1 MVRVKIVKLPEGI
14 RDDDPLIKLGQVYEA
29 FELRDEKCWDDFYK
43 HFFALNIGV
52 GIFQINPE
60 NVEIVEEEPTVEV
73 IADEKVQKVL
83 NGKPRILMVE
93 DGSVD
98 VDDLEEW
105 CEQNNIK
112 LIVYKKGSVLPFW
125 LKD

>member
-29 FELRDEKCWDDFYK
+29 FELRNEESWNDFYN
-43 HFFALNIGV
+43 HFFALNIGI
-52 GIFQINPE
+52 GIFDISPE

-83 NGKPRILMVE
+83 NGKTRILMVE

-98 VDDLEEW
+98 VDDLKEW

>member
-1 MVRVKIVKLPEGI
+1 MVRVKLIKYPVKNP
-14 RDDDPLIKLGQVYEA
+14 DPKDPLKVGGVYEA
-29 FELRDEKCWDDFYK
+29 FETKWGKEQRY
-43 HFFALNIGV
+43 ALNV
-52 GIFQINPE
+52 NNEFMYFAPKE
-60 NVEIVEEEPTVEV
+60 ECEIIEEEPTTEV
-73 IADEKVQKVL
+73 IADGKVQNIL

-112 LIVYKKGSVLPFW
+112 LIVYRNGANKPEW
-125 LKD
+125 LN

>member
-1 MVRVKIVKLPEGI
+1 MVRVKIIKLPEGI
-14 RDDDPLIKLGQVYEA
+14 SEDDEYIKLGQVYEA

-43 HFFALNIGV
+43 HFYALNIGV
-52 GIFQINPE
+52 GIFHISPE
-60 NVEIVEEEPTVEV
+60 NVEIIEEEPTVEV

-98 VDDLEEW
+98 VDALEEW
-105 CEQNNIK
+105 CEENNIK
-112 LIVYKKGSVLPFW
+112 LIVYRNGATPPAW
-125 LKD
+125 LD

>member
-1 MVRVKIVKLPEGI
+1 MVRVKLIKHPAENP
-14 RDDDPLIKLGQVYEA
+14 DPQDPLQVGEIYEA
-29 FELRDEKCWDDFYK
+29 FETMWYEEQRY
-43 HFFALNIGV
+43 ALNVNG
-52 GIFQINPE
+52 E
-60 NVEIVEEEPTVEV
+60 NIYFAPKEDCEIVEEESTVEV

-112 LIVYKKGSVLPFW
+112 LIVYKKDSVLPFW

>member
-1 MVRVKIVKLPEGI
+1 MVRIMLIKHPEENP
-14 RDDDPLIKLGQVYEA
+14 DPQDPLQVGEIYEA
-29 FELRDEKCWDDFYK
+29 FETMWYEERRY
-43 HFFALNIGV
+43 ALNING
-52 GIFQINPE
+52 E
-60 NVEIVEEEPTVEV
+60 NIYFAPKEYIEIVEEEPTVEV

-83 NGKPRILMVE
+83 NGKIRILMVE

-112 LIVYKKGSVLPFW
+112 LIVYRNGATPPAW
-125 LKD
+125 LD